1 LKVLLCKTFNK
12 NFEFYFSA
20 KRCNDIAVVA
30 AGKNMPYIIQSQGTP
45 HERVCDLR
53 HGVNTIGRGL
63 DNSIV
68 VEDDARSLSRHHAEI
83 QVTDKGLYVTDL
95 NSSNGTF
102 VNQVKIIQQKLNHGD
117 LVQFGSVVF
126 RLVDELQSGD
136 DSASGQK
143 VIPTSGLSI
152 LMRVSPEKSRVNMQ
166 DLLKEQKL
174 ATSGSVLMI
183 QGTDEV
189 QRTSAKLR
197 VLLEVSQELSSPEA
211 YSALPEKILE
221 LLLKI
226 MSVDRAVLLLVDE
239 KTGLLEPKA
248 YRFSNPNAT
257 ADLDF
262 YSRKITNFVFN
273 QGDAIISD
281 DASLDRRFDSSQS
294 IIQQAIQAAMCAPLK
309 PRDRVIGVLYVDNLS
324 RGHAYHKED
333 LEFLSSLANQAAIA
347 IENAHLYRNM
357 QSEVIRRTKLE
368 RFFPAAVSQ
377 KIEEGWDLNRIIEAE
392 VTALFS
398 DISGFTEMTAPMQP
412 RKVLEF
418 LNEYFKV
425 MVEDIVFPFGGTL
438 EKYIADALLAVWGSP
453 YQKDDDAIMA
463 VNAAIAMQWAMKQL
477 NEDWTEQGRDL
488 QIQIHI
494 GLNTGM
500 VAAGNIG
507 SENLIQYTNIGDT
520 MNVASRICTAAKA
533 GEVFISESTKAKIS
547 SLNLPLEKLDLIK
560 VKGKEEPLQLYRVFW
575 QNVDVKKMLS
585 NSKTVFPRD
594 K

>member
-1 LKVLLCKTFNK
+1 
-12 NFEFYFSA
+12 
-20 KRCNDIAVVA
+20 
-30 AGKNMPYIIQSQGTP
+30 MPYIIQNQGTP
-45 HERVCDLR
+45 HERICNLKQ
-53 HGVNTIGRGL
+53 GVNTIGRGL

-68 VEDDARSLSRHHAEI
+68 VEDEARSLSRHHAEI
-83 QVTDKGLYVTDL
+83 QVTEKGIYITDL
-95 NSSNGTF
+95 HSSNGTF
-102 VNQVKIIQQKLNHGD
+102 VNQTKIVQQKLNHHD

-126 RLVDELQSGD
+126 RLVDESKSSSD
-136 DSASGQK
+136 ANTTSNPVNAAS
-143 VIPTSGLSI
+143 SGLSI
-152 LMRVSPEKSRVNMQ
+152 LMRVSPEKSRINMQ
-166 DLLKEQKL
+166 DLLQQQQMV
-174 ATSGSVLMI
+174 ASGSVLMI
-183 QGTDEV
+183 QGTDQT
-189 QRTSAKLR
+189 QRTAAKLR
-197 VLLEVSQELSSPEA
+197 VLLEVSQELASPDG

-226 MSVDRAVLLLVDE
+226 MSVDRAVLLLVNE
-239 KTGLLEPKA
+239 QTGQLEPQA
-248 YRFSNPNAT
+248 YKFSNPNAS

-262 YSRKITNFVFN
+262 YSRKITNFVLK

-294 IIQQAIQAAMCAPLK
+294 IIQQSIQAAMCAPLK
-309 PRDRVIGVLYVDNLS
+309 PRDKAIGVLYVDNLS
-324 RGHAYHKED
+324 RGYAYHKED

-347 IENAHLYRNM
+347 IENAHLYQSM

-377 KIEEGWDLNRIIEAE
+377 KIEEGWDLNRIVETE

-398 DISGFTEMTAPMQP
+398 DISGFTEMTSKMQP

-425 MVEDIVFPFGGTL
+425 MVEDTVFPYGGTL

-453 YQKDDDAIMA
+453 YQKDDDAVMA

-477 NEDWTEQGRDL
+477 NEAWTEQGRDL

-507 SENLIQYTNIGDT
+507 SENLLQYTNIGDT
-520 MNVASRICTAAKA
+520 MNVASRICTAAQA
-533 GEVFISESTKAKIS
+533 GEIFISESTRAKIS
-547 SLNLPLEKLDLIK
+547 SLNLPLEKLAPIH
-560 VKGKEEPLQLYRVFW
+560 VKGKEEPLQLYRVHW
-575 QNVDVKKMLS
+575 QDVDVKEK
-585 NSKTVFPRD
+585 
-594 K
+594 

>member
-1 LKVLLCKTFNK
+1 
-12 NFEFYFSA
+12 
-20 KRCNDIAVVA
+20 
-30 AGKNMPYIIQSQGTP
+30 MPYIIQNQGTP
-45 HERVCDLR
+45 QERICELR
-53 HGVNTIGRGL
+53 YGINTIGRGL

-83 QVTDKGLYVTDL
+83 QLTDNGIFLTDL

-102 VNQVKIIQQKLNHGD
+102 VNQNQIIQQKLRDGD

-126 RLVDELQSGD
+126 KFVDHENEALPSNLQG
-136 DSASGQK
+136 
-143 VIPTSGLSI
+143 TNSGLSI

-166 DLLKEQKL
+166 DLLKQQDFSK
-174 ATSGSVLMI
+174 AGSVLMI
-183 QGTDEV
+183 QGGDES
-189 QRTSAKLR
+189 QRTAAKLQ
-197 VLLEVSQELSSPEA
+197 VLLEVSQELASPEGYA
-211 YSALPEKILE
+211 TLPAKILE

-239 KTGLLEPKA
+239 QTGKLEPKA
-248 YRFSNPNAT
+248 YQFSNPETNPN
-257 ADLDF
+257 LDF
-262 YSRKITNFVFN
+262 YSSRITNFVLK

-281 DASLDRRFDSSQS
+281 DVLGDRRFDSSLS
-294 IIQQAIQAAMCAPLK
+294 IIQQSIQAAMCAPLK

-324 RGHAYHKED
+324 RGYAYNQED

-347 IENAHLYRNM
+347 IENANLYQNM
-357 QSEVIRRTKLE
+357 QAEVIRRTKLE
-368 RFFPAAVSQ
+368 RFFPAAVSK
-377 KIEEGWDLNRIIEAE
+377 KIEEGWDLNRIVETE

-398 DISGFTEMTAPMQP
+398 DISGFTEMTSQMQP

-425 MVEDIVFPFGGTL
+425 MVEHIVFPFGGTL

-453 YQKDDDAIMA
+453 YQGQDDAIMA
-463 VNAAIAMQWAMKQL
+463 VNAAIAMQWAMQKL
-477 NEDWTEQGRDL
+477 NQEWTTQGRDL

-520 MNVASRICTAAKA
+520 MNVASRICTAAQA
-533 GEVFISESTKAKIS
+533 GEVYISASTMAKIAEF
-547 SLNLPLEKLDLIK
+547 NLPLEKLSLIK
-560 VKGKEEPLQLYRVFW
+560 VKGKDEPLQLYRVLW
-575 QNVDVKKMLS
+575 QDVDIKEVISETQTRL
-585 NSKTVFPRD
+585 PLL
-594 K
+594 

>member
-1 LKVLLCKTFNK
+1 
-12 NFEFYFSA
+12 
-20 KRCNDIAVVA
+20 
-30 AGKNMPYIIQSQGTP
+30 MPYIIQNQATP
-45 HERVCDLR
+45 HERVCELR
-53 HGVNTIGRGL
+53 YGVNTIGRGL

-68 VEDDARSLSRHHAEI
+68 VEDEARSLSRHHAEI
-83 QVTDKGLYVTDL
+83 QVTDKGIYLTDL
-95 NSSNGTF
+95 NSSNGTL
-102 VNQVKIIQQKLNHGD
+102 VNQTKIVQQDLTNGD

-126 RLVDELQSGD
+126 QFINETKLDPSPVTVPIN
-136 DSASGQK
+136 AS
-143 VIPTSGLSI
+143 SGLSI
-152 LMRVSPEKSRVNMQ
+152 LMRVSPEKSRVDMQ
-166 DLLKEQKL
+166 DLLQEQKL
-174 ATSGSVLMI
+174 APAGSVLMI
-183 QGTDEV
+183 QGSDET

-197 VLLEVSQELSSPEA
+197 VLLEVSQELSSPEG

-226 MSVDRAVLLLVDE
+226 MSVDRAVLLLVNE
-239 KTGLLEPKA
+239 KTGELEPKA
-248 YRFSNPNAT
+248 YKFSNPNAT
-257 ADLDF
+257 ADLNF
-262 YSRKITNFVFN
+262 YSRKITNFVL
-273 QGDAIISD
+273 QQEIAIISAD
-281 DASLDRRFDSSQS
+281 TSLDNRFDSSQS
-294 IIQQAIQAAMCAPLK
+294 IIQQSIQAAMCTPLK
-309 PRDRVIGVLYVDNLS
+309 PRDRAIGVLYVDNLS
-324 RGHAYHKED
+324 HGHAYHKED

-347 IENAHLYRNM
+347 IENANLYRNM

-398 DISGFTEMTAPMQP
+398 DISGFTEMTSQMQP

-425 MVEDIVFPFGGTL
+425 MVEDTVFPFGGTL

-453 YQKDDDAIMA
+453 YQKEDDAIMA
-463 VNAAIAMQWAMKQL
+463 VNAAIAMQWAMRKL
-477 NEDWTEQGRDL
+477 NEDWIEQGRDL

-533 GEVFISESTKAKIS
+533 GEVFISESTLAKIS
-547 SLNLPLEKLDLIK
+547 HCNLPIQKLEPVM
-560 VKGKEEPLQLYRVFW
+560 VKGKEEPLQLYRVCW
-575 QNVDVKKMLS
+575 ENIDIQELI
-585 NSKTVFPRD
+585 SKTKPSLP
-594 K
+594 KI

>member
-1 LKVLLCKTFNK
+1 
-12 NFEFYFSA
+12 
-20 KRCNDIAVVA
+20 
-30 AGKNMPYIIQSQGTP
+30 MPYIIQNQGTP
-45 HERVCDLR
+45 QERICDLR

-83 QVTDKGLYVTDL
+83 QVTDKGVYVTDL

-102 VNQVKIIQQKLNHGD
+102 VNQAKIVQQKLNHGD
-117 LVQFGSVVF
+117 MVQFGSVVF
-126 RLVDELQSGD
+126 RLVDELQPPVSQPP
-136 DSASGQK
+136 S
-143 VIPTSGLSI
+143 SGLSI

-166 DLLKEQKL
+166 DLLQKQQT
-174 ATSGSVLMI
+174 APKGSVLLI
-183 QGTDEV
+183 QGNDET

-197 VLLEVSQELSSPEA
+197 VLLEVSQELASPEA
-211 YSALPEKILE
+211 YSALPDKILE

-226 MSVDRAVLLLVDE
+226 MSVDRAALLLFDE
-239 KTGLLEPKA
+239 KTGQLEPKA
-248 YRFSNPNAT
+248 YKFSDPNAT
-257 ADLDF
+257 TDLDF
-262 YSRKITNFVFN
+262 YSRKITNFVFK

-281 DASLDRRFDSSQS
+281 DPSLDRRFDSSQS

-309 PRDRVIGVLYVDNLS
+309 PRDHVIGVLYVDNLS
-324 RGHAYHKED
+324 HGHAYNRED

-347 IENAHLYRNM
+347 IENANLYRKM
-357 QSEVIRRTKLE
+357 QTEVIRRAKLE

-377 KIEEGWDLNRIIEAE
+377 KIEEGWDLNRIMETE

-398 DISGFTEMTAPMQP
+398 DISGFTEMTSKMQP

-425 MVEDIVFPFGGTL
+425 MVEDIVFPYGGTL

-453 YQKDDDAIMA
+453 YQREDDAIMA
-463 VNAAIAMQWAMKQL
+463 VNAAIAMQWSMRRL
-477 NEDWTEQGRDL
+477 NQEWATQGRDL

-500 VAAGNIG
+500 VASGNIG

-520 MNVASRICTAAKA
+520 MNVASRICTAAQA
-533 GEVFISESTKAKIS
+533 GEVFISESTKSKIS
-547 SLNLPLEKLDLIK
+547 SLNLPLEQLDLIK
-560 VKGKEEPLQLYRVFW
+560 VKGKDEPLQLYRVNW
-575 QNVDVKKMLS
+575 ENVDIREIL
-585 NSKTVFPRD
+585 SKTKTILPKF
-594 K
+594 

>member
-1 LKVLLCKTFNK
+1 
-12 NFEFYFSA
+12 
-20 KRCNDIAVVA
+20 
-30 AGKNMPYIIQSQGTP
+30 MPYIIQSQGTP
-45 HERVCDLR
+45 HERICDLR

-126 RLVDELQSGD
+126 RLVDESQSAD
-136 DSASGQK
+136 DSASQK
-143 VIPTSGLSI
+143 VVPNSGLSI

-166 DLLKEQKL
+166 DLLKQQKL
-174 ATSGSVLMI
+174 TTSGSVLMI

-197 VLLEVSQELSSPEA
+197 VLLEVSQELASPEA

-248 YRFSNPNAT
+248 YRFSNPNST

-262 YSRKITNFVFN
+262 YSRKITNFVFQ

-294 IIQQAIQAAMCAPLK
+294 IIQQSIQAAMCAPLR
-309 PRDRVIGVLYVDNLS
+309 PSYRTIGVLYVDILS
-324 RGHAYHKED
+324 RGHAYNKED

-347 IENAHLYRNM
+347 IENANLYSNM

-377 KIEEGWDLNRIIEAE
+377 KIEEGWDLNRIIETE

-463 VNAAIAMQWAMKQL
+463 VNAAIAMQWAMKEL
-477 NEDWTEQGRDL
+477 NEQWTEQGRDL

-533 GEVFISESTKAKIS
+533 GEVFISESTRTHIAIH
-547 SLNLPLEKLDLIK
+547 NLPLEKLDLIK
-560 VKGKEEPLQLYRVFW
+560 VKGKEEPLQLYRVLW
-575 QNVDVKKMLS
+575 ENVDIKEMLS
-585 NSKTVFPRD
+585 KTKTSFSSLP
-594 K
+594 

>member
-1 LKVLLCKTFNK
+1 
-12 NFEFYFSA
+12 
-20 KRCNDIAVVA
+20 
-30 AGKNMPYIIQSQGTP
+30 MPYIIQNQATP
-45 HERVCDLR
+45 HERVCELR
-53 HGVNTIGRGL
+53 YGVNTIGRGL

-68 VEDDARSLSRHHAEI
+68 VEDEARSLSRHHAEI
-83 QVTDKGLYVTDL
+83 QVTDKGIYLTDL
-95 NSSNGTF
+95 NSSNGTL
-102 VNQVKIIQQKLNHGD
+102 VNQTKIVQQDLTNGD

-126 RLVDELQSGD
+126 QFINETKLDPSPVTVPIN
-136 DSASGQK
+136 AS
-143 VIPTSGLSI
+143 SGLSI
-152 LMRVSPEKSRVNMQ
+152 LMRVSPEKSRVDMQ
-166 DLLKEQKL
+166 DLLQEQKL
-174 ATSGSVLMI
+174 APAGSVLMI
-183 QGTDEV
+183 QGSDET

-197 VLLEVSQELSSPEA
+197 VLLEVSQELSSPEG

-226 MSVDRAVLLLVDE
+226 MSVDRAVLLLVNE
-239 KTGLLEPKA
+239 KTGELEPKA
-248 YRFSNPNAT
+248 YKFSNPNAT
-257 ADLDF
+257 ADLNF
-262 YSRKITNFVFN
+262 YSRKITNFVL
-273 QGDAIISD
+273 QQEIAIISAD
-281 DASLDRRFDSSQS
+281 TSLDNRFDSSQS
-294 IIQQAIQAAMCAPLK
+294 IIQQSIQAAMCTPLK
-309 PRDRVIGVLYVDNLS
+309 PRDRAIGVLYVDNLS
-324 RGHAYHKED
+324 HGHAYHKED

-347 IENAHLYRNM
+347 IENANLYRNM

-398 DISGFTEMTAPMQP
+398 DISGFTEMTSQMQP

-425 MVEDIVFPFGGTL
+425 MVEDTVFPFGGTL

-453 YQKDDDAIMA
+453 YQKEDDAIMA
-463 VNAAIAMQWAMKQL
+463 VNAAIAMQWAMRKL
-477 NEDWTEQGRDL
+477 NEDWIEQGRDL

-533 GEVFISESTKAKIS
+533 GEVFISESTLAKIS
-547 SLNLPLEKLDLIK
+547 HCNLPIQKLEPVM
-560 VKGKEEPLQLYRVFW
+560 VKGKEEPLQLYRVCW
-575 QNVDVKKMLS
+575 ENIDIQELI
-585 NSKTVFPRD
+585 SKTTTKFAKDLESV
-594 K
+594 

>member
-1 LKVLLCKTFNK
+1 
-12 NFEFYFSA
+12 
-20 KRCNDIAVVA
+20 
-30 AGKNMPYIIQSQGTP
+30 MPHIIQKFGTP

-53 HGVNTIGRGL
+53 HGINTIGRGL

-83 QVTDKGLYVTDL
+83 ELTDKGIFVTDL

-102 VNQVKIIQQKLNHGD
+102 VNQSKIIQQKLKLNNGD

-126 RLVDELQSGD
+126 RLVDEFPVSSSNPVATEPYQILS
-136 DSASGQK
+136 
-143 VIPTSGLSI
+143 PLNPSI
-152 LMRVSPEKSRVNMQ
+152 LIRVSPEKSRVNMQ
-166 DLLKEQKL
+166 DLLQPPKRSL
-174 ATSGSVLMI
+174 PGSSPPRSVLLI
-183 QGTDEV
+183 PDTDQS

-197 VLLEVSQELSSPEA
+197 VLLEVSQELASPET

-221 LLLKI
+221 LLFKI

-239 KTGLLEPKA
+239 KTGQLEPKA
-248 YRFSNPNAT
+248 YKFSNPNAI
-257 ADLDF
+257 ADFDF
-262 YSRKITNFVFN
+262 YSRKITNFVLT

-281 DASLDRRFDSSQS
+281 DTSVDDRFDSSQS
-294 IIQQAIQAAMCAPLK
+294 IIRQSIQAAMCTPLK
-309 PRDRVIGVLYVDNLS
+309 PRDQAIGVLYVDNLS
-324 RGHAYHKED
+324 RGHTYQKED

-347 IENAHLYRNM
+347 IENANLYRNM
-357 QSEVIRRTKLE
+357 KLEIIRRTKQE

-377 KIEEGWDLNRIIEAE
+377 RIEEGWDLNRIVETE

-398 DISGFTEMTAPMQP
+398 DISGFTEMTSQMQP

-425 MVEDIVFPFGGTL
+425 MVENIVFPFGGTL

-453 YQKDDDAIMA
+453 YQKEDDAIMA
-463 VNAAIAMQWAMKQL
+463 VKAAIAMQWAIREL
-477 NEDWTEQGRDL
+477 NEEWAKQGRDL
-488 QIQIHI
+488 QIHIHI

-520 MNVASRICTAAKA
+520 MNVASRICTVAQA
-533 GEVFISESTKAKIS
+533 GDIFISESTRTHVS
-547 SLNLPLEKLDLIK
+547 QFNLPLEKLELIK
-560 VKGKEEPLQLYRVFW
+560 VKGKEEPLQLYRVDW
-575 QNVDVKKMLS
+575 ENMDVKEMIKLPDLEVKFQHTQTS
-585 NSKTVFPRD
+585 TLRLGIETRTE
-594 K
+594 

>member
-1 LKVLLCKTFNK
+1 
-12 NFEFYFSA
+12 
-20 KRCNDIAVVA
+20 
-30 AGKNMPYIIQSQGTP
+30 MPYIIQNQGTA
-45 HERVCDLR
+45 HERICYLK

-83 QVTDKGLYVTDL
+83 QVTDKGIYLTDL
-95 NSSNGTF
+95 HSSNGTF
-102 VNQVKIIQQKLNHGD
+102 VNQTKIIQQKIIHD
-117 LVQFGSVVF
+117 DFVQFGSVVF
-126 RLVDELQSGD
+126 RLVAE
-136 DSASGQK
+136 SASAASDANTP
-143 VIPTSGLSI
+143 VIANSGLSI

-166 DLLKEQKL
+166 DLLQQKQR
-174 ATSGSVLMI
+174 AASGSVLMI
-183 QGTDEV
+183 QGADES

-197 VLLEVSQELSSPEA
+197 VLLEVSQELASPEA
-211 YSALPEKILE
+211 HSALPEKILE

-226 MSVDRAVLLLVDE
+226 MSVDRAVLLLVNE
-239 KTGLLEPKA
+239 KTGELEPKA
-248 YRFSNPNAT
+248 YKFSDPNAST
-257 ADLDF
+257 DLDF
-262 YSRKITNFVFN
+262 YSRKITNFVLK

-281 DASLDRRFDSSQS
+281 DASGDRRFDSSQS
-294 IIQQAIQAAMCAPLK
+294 IIQQSIQAAMCAPLR
-309 PRDRVIGVLYVDNLS
+309 PRDKAIGVLYVDNLS

-347 IENAHLYRNM
+347 IENANLYQSM

-377 KIEEGWDLNRIIEAE
+377 KIEEGWDLNRIVETE

-398 DISGFTEMTAPMQP
+398 DISGFTEMTSKMQP

-425 MVEDIVFPFGGTL
+425 MVEDIVFPYGGTL

-453 YQKDDDAIMA
+453 YQREDDAVMA

-520 MNVASRICTAAKA
+520 MNVASRICTAAQA
-533 GEVFISESTKAKIS
+533 GEVFISESTRAKIS
-547 SLNLPLEKLDLIK
+547 SLNFPLEKLDLIQ
-560 VKGKEEPLQLYRVFW
+560 VKGKAEPLQLYRVHW
-575 QNVDVKKMLS
+575 QNVDVKEILS
-585 NSKTVFPRD
+585 DTKTIFPQFN
-594 K
+594 

>member
-1 LKVLLCKTFNK
+1 M
-12 NFEFYFSA
+12 S
-20 KRCNDIAVVA
+20 
-30 AGKNMPYIIQSQGTP
+30 YIIQNQATS
-45 HERVCDLR
+45 HERVCELR
-53 HGVNTIGRGL
+53 YGVNTIGRGL

-68 VEDDARSLSRHHAEI
+68 VEDEARSLSRHHAEI
-83 QVTDKGLYVTDL
+83 QVTDKGIYLTDL
-95 NSSNGTF
+95 NSSNGTL
-102 VNQVKIIQQKLNHGD
+102 VNQTKIVQQELTNGD

-126 RLVDELQSGD
+126 QFINETKLDPSPVTVPIN
-136 DSASGQK
+136 AS
-143 VIPTSGLSI
+143 SGLSI
-152 LMRVSPEKSRVNMQ
+152 LMRVSPEKSRVDMQ
-166 DLLKEQKL
+166 DLLQAQKL
-174 ATSGSVLMI
+174 GPAGSVLMI
-183 QGTDEV
+183 QGSDET

-197 VLLEVSQELSSPEA
+197 VLLEVSQELSSPEG

-226 MSVDRAVLLLVDE
+226 MSVDRAVLLLVNE
-239 KTGLLEPKA
+239 KTGELEPKA
-248 YRFSNPNAT
+248 YKFSNPNAT
-257 ADLDF
+257 ADLNF
-262 YSRKITNFVFN
+262 YSRKITNFVL
-273 QGDAIISD
+273 QQEIAIISAD
-281 DASLDRRFDSSQS
+281 TSLDNRFDSSQS
-294 IIQQAIQAAMCAPLK
+294 IIQQSIQAAMCTPLK
-309 PRDRVIGVLYVDNLS
+309 PRDRAIGVLYVDNLS
-324 RGHAYHKED
+324 HGHAYHKED

-347 IENAHLYRNM
+347 IENANLYRNM

-398 DISGFTEMTAPMQP
+398 DISGFTEMTSQMQP

-425 MVEDIVFPFGGTL
+425 MVEDTVFPFGGTL

-453 YQKDDDAIMA
+453 YQKEDDAIMA
-463 VNAAIAMQWAMKQL
+463 VNAAIAMQWAMRKL
-477 NEDWTEQGRDL
+477 NEDWIEQGRDL

-533 GEVFISESTKAKIS
+533 GEVFISKSTLAKIS
-547 SLNLPLEKLDLIK
+547 HCNLPIQKLEPVM
-560 VKGKEEPLQLYRVFW
+560 VKGKEEPLQLYRVCW
-575 QNVDVKKMLS
+575 EDIDIQELI
-585 NSKTVFPRD
+585 SKTKPSLP
-594 K
+594 KI

>member
-1 LKVLLCKTFNK
+1 
-12 NFEFYFSA
+12 
-20 KRCNDIAVVA
+20 
-30 AGKNMPYIIQSQGTP
+30 MPYIIQNQATP
-45 HERVCDLR
+45 HERVCELR
-53 HGVNTIGRGL
+53 YGVNTIGRGL

-68 VEDDARSLSRHHAEI
+68 VEDEARSLSRHHAEI
-83 QVTDKGLYVTDL
+83 QVTDKGTYLTDL
-95 NSSNGTF
+95 NSSNGTL
-102 VNQVKIIQQKLNHGD
+102 VNQTKIVQQELTNGD

-126 RLVDELQSGD
+126 QFINETKLDPSPVTVPIN
-136 DSASGQK
+136 AS
-143 VIPTSGLSI
+143 SGLSI
-152 LMRVSPEKSRVNMQ
+152 LMRVSPEKSRVDMQ
-166 DLLKEQKL
+166 DLLQAQKL
-174 ATSGSVLMI
+174 APAGSVLMI
-183 QGTDEV
+183 QGSDET

-197 VLLEVSQELSSPEA
+197 VLLEVSQELSSPEG

-226 MSVDRAVLLLVDE
+226 MSVDRAVLLLVNE
-239 KTGLLEPKA
+239 KTGELEPKA
-248 YRFSNPNAT
+248 YKFSNPNAT
-257 ADLDF
+257 ADLNF
-262 YSRKITNFVFN
+262 YSRKITNFVL
-273 QGDAIISD
+273 QQEIAIISAD
-281 DASLDRRFDSSQS
+281 TSLDNRFDSSQS
-294 IIQQAIQAAMCAPLK
+294 IIQQSIQAAMCTPLK
-309 PRDRVIGVLYVDNLS
+309 PRDRAIGVLYVDNLS
-324 RGHAYHKED
+324 HGHAYHKED

-347 IENAHLYRNM
+347 IENANLYRNM

-398 DISGFTEMTAPMQP
+398 DISGFTEMTSQMQP

-425 MVEDIVFPFGGTL
+425 MVEDTVFPFGGTL

-463 VNAAIAMQWAMKQL
+463 VNAAIAMQWAMRKL
-477 NEDWTEQGRDL
+477 NEDWIEQGRDL

-533 GEVFISESTKAKIS
+533 GEVFISESTLAKIS
-547 SLNLPLEKLDLIK
+547 HCNLPIQKLEPVM
-560 VKGKEEPLQLYRVFW
+560 VKGKEEPLQLYRVCW
-575 QNVDVKKMLS
+575 EDIDIQELI
-585 NSKTVFPRD
+585 SKTKPSLP
-594 K
+594 KI

>member
-1 LKVLLCKTFNK
+1 
-12 NFEFYFSA
+12 
-20 KRCNDIAVVA
+20 
-30 AGKNMPYIIQSQGTP
+30 MPYIIQNQGTP
-45 HERVCDLR
+45 QERICDLR
-53 HGVNTIGRGL
+53 QGVNTIGRGL

-83 QVTDKGLYVTDL
+83 HLTDKGIYVTDL

-102 VNQVKIIQQKLNHGD
+102 VNQTKIVQQKLNHGD
-117 LVQFGSVVF
+117 TVQFGSVIF
-126 RLVDELQSGD
+126 SLVDDLQATASSGT
-136 DSASGQK
+136 SQ
-143 VIPTSGLSI
+143 IPTSANSGLSI

-166 DLLKEQKL
+166 DLLQQNQPL
-174 ATSGSVLMI
+174 APKGSVLLI
-183 QGTDEV
+183 QGNDET

-226 MSVDRAVLLLVDE
+226 MSVDRAVLLLVND
-239 KTGLLEPKA
+239 KTGQLEPKA
-248 YRFSNPNAT
+248 YKFSDPNAT

-262 YSRKITNFVFN
+262 YSRKITNFVLK

-294 IIQQAIQAAMCAPLK
+294 IIQQSIQAAMCAPLK
-309 PRDRVIGVLYVDNLS
+309 PRDHAIGVLYVDNLS

-347 IENAHLYRNM
+347 IENANLYRNM
-357 QSEVIRRTKLE
+357 QAEVIRRAKLE

-377 KIEEGWDLNRIIEAE
+377 KIEEGWDLNRIVETE

-398 DISGFTEMTAPMQP
+398 DISGFTEMTSQMQP

-463 VNAAIAMQWAMKQL
+463 VNAAIAMQWAMRQL
-477 NEDWTEQGRDL
+477 NQEWTAQGRDL

-500 VAAGNIG
+500 VASGNIG

-520 MNVASRICTAAKA
+520 MNVASRICTAAQA
-533 GEVFISESTKAKIS
+533 GEVFISESTMSKIS
-547 SLNLPLEKLDLIK
+547 VLNLPLEKLDLIK
-560 VKGKEEPLQLYRVFW
+560 VKGKDEPLQLYRVLW
-575 QNVDVKKMLS
+575 ENVDLREMLS
-585 NSKTVFPRD
+585 KTKTIFP
-594 K
+594 KI

>member
-1 LKVLLCKTFNK
+1 LKVLLYKTFNK
-12 NFEFYFSA
+12 IFEFYVSA
-20 KRCNDIAVVA
+20 LRCNDIAVVA
-30 AGKNMPYIIQSQGTP
+30 VGKNMPYIIQSQGTP
-45 HERVCDLR
+45 HERICDLR

-126 RLVDELQSGD
+126 RLFDESQSAD
-136 DSASGQK
+136 NSAGQK
-143 VIPTSGLSI
+143 VVPNSGISI

-166 DLLKEQKL
+166 DLLKQQKL
-174 ATSGSVLMI
+174 TTSGSVLMI

-197 VLLEVSQELSSPEA
+197 VLLEVSQELASPEA

-262 YSRKITNFVFN
+262 YSRKITNFVFQ

-294 IIQQAIQAAMCAPLK
+294 IIQQSIQAAMCAPLR
-309 PRDRVIGVLYVDNLS
+309 PRDRTIGVLYVDNLS
-324 RGHAYHKED
+324 RGHAYNKED

-347 IENAHLYRNM
+347 IENANLYRNM

-377 KIEEGWDLNRIIEAE
+377 KIEEGWDLNRIIETE

-463 VNAAIAMQWAMKQL
+463 VNAAIAMQWAMKEL
-477 NEDWTEQGRDL
+477 NEQWTEQGRDL

-533 GEVFISESTKAKIS
+533 GEVFISESTRTHIAS
-547 SLNLPLEKLDLIK
+547 HNLPLEKLDLIK
-560 VKGKEEPLQLYRVFW
+560 VKGKEEPLQLYRVLW
-575 QNVDVKKMLS
+575 ENVDIKEMLS
-585 NSKTVFPRD
+585 KTKTSFSSLP
-594 K
+594 

>member
-1 LKVLLCKTFNK
+1 
-12 NFEFYFSA
+12 
-20 KRCNDIAVVA
+20 
-30 AGKNMPYIIQSQGTP
+30 MPYIIQNQATP
-45 HERVCDLR
+45 HERVCELR
-53 HGVNTIGRGL
+53 YGVNTIGRGL

-68 VEDDARSLSRHHAEI
+68 VEDEARSLSRHHAEI
-83 QVTDKGLYVTDL
+83 QVTDKGIYLTDL
-95 NSSNGTF
+95 NSSNGTL
-102 VNQVKIIQQKLNHGD
+102 VNQTNIVQKELTNGD

-126 RLVDELQSGD
+126 QFVNETRLDPSPITVPIN
-136 DSASGQK
+136 AS
-143 VIPTSGLSI
+143 SGLSI
-152 LMRVSPEKSRVNMQ
+152 LMRVSPEKSRVDMQ
-166 DLLKEQKL
+166 DLLQEQKL
-174 ATSGSVLMI
+174 APAGSVLMI
-183 QGTDEV
+183 QGSDET

-197 VLLEVSQELSSPEA
+197 VLLEVSQELSSPEG

-226 MSVDRAVLLLVDE
+226 MSVDRAVLLLVNE
-239 KTGLLEPKA
+239 KTGELEPKA
-248 YRFSNPNAT
+248 YKFSNPDAI
-257 ADLDF
+257 ADLNF
-262 YSRKITNFVFN
+262 YSRKITNFVL
-273 QGDAIISD
+273 QQEIAIISAD
-281 DASLDRRFDSSQS
+281 TSLDNRFDNSQS
-294 IIQQAIQAAMCAPLK
+294 IIQQSIQAAMCTPLK
-309 PRDRVIGVLYVDNLS
+309 PRDRAIGVLYVDNLS
-324 RGHAYHKED
+324 HGYAYHKED

-347 IENAHLYRNM
+347 IENANLYRNM

-398 DISGFTEMTAPMQP
+398 DISGFTEMTSQMQP

-425 MVEDIVFPFGGTL
+425 MVEDTVFPFGGTL

-453 YQKDDDAIMA
+453 YQKEDDAIMA
-463 VNAAIAMQWAMKQL
+463 VNAAIAMQWAMCKL
-477 NEDWTEQGRDL
+477 NEDWIEQGRDL

-533 GEVFISESTKAKIS
+533 GEVFISESTLAKI
-547 SLNLPLEKLDLIK
+547 LHCNLPIQKLEPVM
-560 VKGKEEPLQLYRVFW
+560 VKGKEEPLQLYRVCW
-575 QNVDVKKMLS
+575 EDIDIQEII
-585 NSKTVFPRD
+585 SKTTTKLPTI
-594 K
+594 

>member
-1 LKVLLCKTFNK
+1 
-12 NFEFYFSA
+12 
-20 KRCNDIAVVA
+20 
-30 AGKNMPYIIQSQGTP
+30 MPYIIQNQGTP
-45 HERVCDLR
+45 HERICDLR
-53 HGVNTIGRGL
+53 YGVNTIGRGL

-83 QVTDKGLYVTDL
+83 QVTDKGIFVTDL
-95 NSSNGTF
+95 NSSNGTL
-102 VNQVKIIQQKLNHGD
+102 VNQIKIAQQKLNHND
-117 LVQFGSVVF
+117 LVQFGSVIF
-126 RLVDELQSGD
+126 RLVDELKIEASSSG
-136 DSASGQK
+136 SEINAIANPTNAS
-143 VIPTSGLSI
+143 SGLSI

-166 DLLKEQKL
+166 DLLKQNI

-183 QGTDEV
+183 QESDEA

-239 KTGLLEPKA
+239 KTGNLEPKA
-248 YRFSNPNAT
+248 SKFSNPNAT
-257 ADLDF
+257 ANLDF
-262 YSRKITNFVFN
+262 YSRKIANFVLK

-281 DASLDRRFDSSQS
+281 DASGDRRFDSSQS
-294 IIQQAIQAAMCAPLK
+294 IIQQSIQAAMCAPLK
-309 PRDRVIGVLYVDNLS
+309 PRDRTIGVLYVDNLS
-324 RGHAYHKED
+324 HGHAYHKED

-347 IENAHLYRNM
+347 IENANLYQSM

-377 KIEEGWDLNRIIEAE
+377 KIEEGWDLNRIIETE

-453 YQKDDDAIMA
+453 YQRDDDAIMA
-463 VNAAIAMQWAMKQL
+463 VNAAIAMQWAMRKL

-500 VAAGNIG
+500 VASGNIG

-520 MNVASRICTAAKA
+520 MNVASRICTAAQA
-533 GEVFISESTKAKIS
+533 GDVFISESTKVKIE
-547 SLNLPLEKLDLIK
+547 SLHLPLEKLDLIK
-560 VKGKEEPLQLYRVFW
+560 VKGKEEPLQLYRILW
-575 QNVDVKKMLS
+575 EQIDIRELS
-585 NSKTVFPRD
+585 SKTKTIFPS
-594 K
+594 

>member
-1 LKVLLCKTFNK
+1 
-12 NFEFYFSA
+12 
-20 KRCNDIAVVA
+20 
-30 AGKNMPYIIQSQGTP
+30 MPYIIQNQGNP
-45 HERVCDLR
+45 QERICELR
-53 HGVNTIGRGL
+53 YGVNTIGRGL

-83 QVTDKGLYVTDL
+83 QLTDKGIFVTDL

-102 VNQVKIIQQKLNHGD
+102 VNQTKIIQQKLHDGD

-126 RLVDELQSGD
+126 KFVDTEPAAIANNPQ
-136 DSASGQK
+136 A
-143 VIPTSGLSI
+143 TNSGLSI

-166 DLLKEQKL
+166 DLLKQQDVSKV
-174 ATSGSVLMI
+174 GSVLMI
-183 QGTDEV
+183 QGNDES
-189 QRTSAKLR
+189 QRTAAKLR
-197 VLLEVSQELSSPEA
+197 VLLEVSQELASPEGYA
-211 YSALPEKILE
+211 ALPAKILE

-239 KTGLLEPKA
+239 QTGKLEPKA
-248 YRFSNPNAT
+248 YQFSNPETNPN
-257 ADLDF
+257 LDF
-262 YSRKITNFVFN
+262 YSSRITNFVLK

-281 DASLDRRFDSSQS
+281 DVLGDRRFDSSMS
-294 IIQQAIQAAMCAPLK
+294 IIQQSIQAAMCAPLK

-324 RGHAYHKED
+324 RGSAYNQED

-347 IENAHLYRNM
+347 IENANLYQNM
-357 QSEVIRRTKLE
+357 QAEVIRRTKLE
-368 RFFPAAVSQ
+368 RFFPAAVSK
-377 KIEEGWDLNRIIEAE
+377 KIEEGWDLNRIVETE

-398 DISGFTEMTAPMQP
+398 DISGFTEMTSQMQP

-425 MVEDIVFPFGGTL
+425 MVEKIVFPFGGTL

-453 YQKDDDAIMA
+453 YQGQDDAIMA
-463 VNAAIAMQWAMKQL
+463 VNAAIAMQWAMTKL
-477 NEDWTEQGRDL
+477 NEEWATQGRDL

-520 MNVASRICTAAKA
+520 MNVASRICTAAQA
-533 GEVFISESTKAKIS
+533 GEVFISESTMARIS
-547 SLNLPLEKLDLIK
+547 NFNLPLEKLDLVK
-560 VKGKEEPLQLYRVFW
+560 VKGKEKPLQLYRVLW
-575 QNVDVKKMLS
+575 QNIDLKEVISEAQTQL
-585 NSKTVFPRD
+585 PLL
-594 K
+594 

>member
-1 LKVLLCKTFNK
+1 
-12 NFEFYFSA
+12 
-20 KRCNDIAVVA
+20 
-30 AGKNMPYIIQSQGTP
+30 MPYIIQNQATP
-45 HERVCDLR
+45 HERVCELR
-53 HGVNTIGRGL
+53 YGVNTIGRGL

-68 VEDDARSLSRHHAEI
+68 VEDEARSLSRHHAEI
-83 QVTDKGLYVTDL
+83 QVTDKGIYLTDL
-95 NSSNGTF
+95 NSSNGTL
-102 VNQVKIIQQKLNHGD
+102 VNQTNIVQKELNNGD

-126 RLVDELQSGD
+126 QFVNETRLDPSPITVPIN
-136 DSASGQK
+136 AS
-143 VIPTSGLSI
+143 SGLSI
-152 LMRVSPEKSRVNMQ
+152 LMRVSPEKSRVDMQ
-166 DLLKEQKL
+166 DLLQEQKL
-174 ATSGSVLMI
+174 APAGSVLMI
-183 QGTDEV
+183 QGSDET

-197 VLLEVSQELSSPEA
+197 VLLEVSQELSSPEG

-226 MSVDRAVLLLVDE
+226 MSVDRAVLLLVNE
-239 KTGLLEPKA
+239 KTGELEPKA
-248 YRFSNPNAT
+248 YKFSNPDAI
-257 ADLDF
+257 ADLNF
-262 YSRKITNFVFN
+262 YSRKITNFVL
-273 QGDAIISD
+273 QQEIAIISAD
-281 DASLDRRFDSSQS
+281 TSLDNRFDNSQS
-294 IIQQAIQAAMCAPLK
+294 IIQQSIQAAMCTPLK
-309 PRDRVIGVLYVDNLS
+309 PRDRAIGVLYVDNLS
-324 RGHAYHKED
+324 HGYAYHKED

-347 IENAHLYRNM
+347 IENANLYRNM

-398 DISGFTEMTAPMQP
+398 DISGFTEMTSQMQP

-425 MVEDIVFPFGGTL
+425 MVEDTVFPFGGTL

-453 YQKDDDAIMA
+453 YQKEDDAIMA
-463 VNAAIAMQWAMKQL
+463 VNAAIAMQWAMRKL
-477 NEDWTEQGRDL
+477 NEDWIEQGRDL

-533 GEVFISESTKAKIS
+533 GEVFISESTLAKI
-547 SLNLPLEKLDLIK
+547 LHCNLPIQKLEPVM
-560 VKGKEEPLQLYRVFW
+560 VKGKEEPLQLYRVCW
-575 QNVDVKKMLS
+575 EDIDIQEII
-585 NSKTVFPRD
+585 SKTTTKLPTI
-594 K
+594 

>member
-1 LKVLLCKTFNK
+1 
-12 NFEFYFSA
+12 
-20 KRCNDIAVVA
+20 
-30 AGKNMPYIIQSQGTP
+30 MPYIIQNQATP
-45 HERVCDLR
+45 HERVCELR
-53 HGVNTIGRGL
+53 YGVNTIGRGL

-68 VEDDARSLSRHHAEI
+68 VEDEARSLSRHHAEI
-83 QVTDKGLYVTDL
+83 QVTDKGIYLTDL
-95 NSSNGTF
+95 NSSNGTL
-102 VNQVKIIQQKLNHGD
+102 VNQTNIVQKELNNGD

-126 RLVDELQSGD
+126 QFVNETRLDPSPITVPIN
-136 DSASGQK
+136 AS
-143 VIPTSGLSI
+143 SGLSI
-152 LMRVSPEKSRVNMQ
+152 LMRVSPEKSRVDMQ
-166 DLLKEQKL
+166 DLLQEQKL
-174 ATSGSVLMI
+174 APAGSVLMI
-183 QGTDEV
+183 QGSDET

-197 VLLEVSQELSSPEA
+197 VLLEVSQELSSPEG

-226 MSVDRAVLLLVDE
+226 MSVDRAVLLLVNE
-239 KTGLLEPKA
+239 KTGELEPKA
-248 YRFSNPNAT
+248 YKFSNPDAI
-257 ADLDF
+257 ADLNF
-262 YSRKITNFVFN
+262 YSRKITNFVL
-273 QGDAIISD
+273 QQEIAIISAD
-281 DASLDRRFDSSQS
+281 TSLDNRFDNSQS
-294 IIQQAIQAAMCAPLK
+294 IIQQSIQAAMCTPLK
-309 PRDRVIGVLYVDNLS
+309 PRDRAIGVLYVDNLS
-324 RGHAYHKED
+324 HGYAYHKED

-347 IENAHLYRNM
+347 IENANLYRNM

-398 DISGFTEMTAPMQP
+398 DISGFTEMTSQMQP

-425 MVEDIVFPFGGTL
+425 MVEDTVFPFGGTL

-453 YQKDDDAIMA
+453 YQKEDDAIMA
-463 VNAAIAMQWAMKQL
+463 VNAAIAMQWAMRKL
-477 NEDWTEQGRDL
+477 NEDWIKQGRDL

-533 GEVFISESTKAKIS
+533 GEVFISESTLAKI
-547 SLNLPLEKLDLIK
+547 LHCNLPIQKLEPVM
-560 VKGKEEPLQLYRVFW
+560 VKGKEEPLQLYRVCW
-575 QNVDVKKMLS
+575 EDIDIQEII
-585 NSKTVFPRD
+585 SKTTTKLPTI
-594 K
+594 

>member
-1 LKVLLCKTFNK
+1 M
-12 NFEFYFSA
+12 A
-20 KRCNDIAVVA
+20 
-30 AGKNMPYIIQSQGTP
+30 YIIQNQGTP
-45 HERVCDLR
+45 QERVCDLR
-53 HGVNTIGRGL
+53 QGVNTIGRGL

-83 QVTDKGLYVTDL
+83 QVTDKGIYVTDL

-102 VNQVKIIQQKLNHGD
+102 VNQTKIVQQKLNHGD
-117 LVQFGSVVF
+117 SVQFGSVVF
-126 RLVDELQSGD
+126 RLVDETT
-136 DSASGQK
+136 SASNASGAQ
-143 VIPTSGLSI
+143 VPANANSGLSI

-166 DLLKEQKL
+166 DLLQQQQL
-174 ATSGSVLMI
+174 APKGSVLLI
-183 QGTDEV
+183 PGNDET

-197 VLLEVSQELSSPEA
+197 VLLEVSQELASPEA
-211 YSALPEKILE
+211 YSALPEKILD

-226 MSVDRAVLLLVDE
+226 MSVDRAVLLLVDA
-239 KTGLLEPKA
+239 KTGQLEPKA
-248 YRFSNPNAT
+248 YKFSDPNAT
-257 ADLDF
+257 ANLDF
-262 YSRKITNFVFN
+262 YSRKITNFVLN
-273 QGDAIISD
+273 QGDSIISD
-281 DASLDRRFDSSQS
+281 DASGDRRFDSSQS
-294 IIQQAIQAAMCAPLK
+294 IIQQSIQAAMCAPLK
-309 PRDRVIGVLYVDNLS
+309 PRDRAIGVLYVDNLS
-324 RGHAYHKED
+324 HGHAYNKED

-347 IENAHLYRNM
+347 IENANLYQSM

-377 KIEEGWDLNRIIEAE
+377 KIEEGWDLNRIVETE

-398 DISGFTEMTAPMQP
+398 DISGFTEMTSQMQP

-425 MVEDIVFPFGGTL
+425 MVEDIVFPYGGTL

-453 YQKDDDAIMA
+453 YQKEDDAIMA

-477 NEDWTEQGRDL
+477 NEDWSEQGRDL

-520 MNVASRICTAAKA
+520 MNVASRICTAAQA
-533 GEVFISESTKAKIS
+533 GEIFISESTKNHIS
-547 SLNLPLEKLDLIK
+547 QFNLPLEKLEPVK
-560 VKGKEEPLQLYRVFW
+560 VKGKEEALQLYQVNW
-575 QNVDVKKMLS
+575 QNVDVREVL
-585 NSKTVFPRD
+585 SKTKTIFP
-594 K
+594 KGI

>member
-1 LKVLLCKTFNK
+1 
-12 NFEFYFSA
+12 
-20 KRCNDIAVVA
+20 
-30 AGKNMPYIIQSQGTP
+30 MPYIIQNQATP
-45 HERVCDLR
+45 HERVCELR
-53 HGVNTIGRGL
+53 YGVNTIGRGL

-68 VEDDARSLSRHHAEI
+68 VEDEARSLSRHHAEI
-83 QVTDKGLYVTDL
+83 QVTDKRIYLTDL
-95 NSSNGTF
+95 NSSNGTL
-102 VNQVKIIQQKLNHGD
+102 VNQTKIVQQELTNGD

-126 RLVDELQSGD
+126 QFVNETKLDPNPVTIPIN
-136 DSASGQK
+136 AS
-143 VIPTSGLSI
+143 SGLSI
-152 LMRVSPEKSRVNMQ
+152 LMRVSPEKSRVDMQ
-166 DLLKEQKL
+166 DLLQAQKL
-174 ATSGSVLMI
+174 APAGSVLMI
-183 QGTDEV
+183 QGSDET

-197 VLLEVSQELSSPEA
+197 VLLEVSQELSSPEG

-226 MSVDRAVLLLVDE
+226 MSVDRAVLLLVNE
-239 KTGLLEPKA
+239 KTGELEPKA
-248 YRFSNPNAT
+248 YKFSNPNAT
-257 ADLDF
+257 ADLNF
-262 YSRKITNFVFN
+262 YSRKITNFVL
-273 QGDAIISD
+273 QQEIAIISAD
-281 DASLDRRFDSSQS
+281 TSLDNRFDSSQS
-294 IIQQAIQAAMCAPLK
+294 IIQQSIQAAMCTPLK
-309 PRDRVIGVLYVDNLS
+309 PRDRAIGVLYVDNLS
-324 RGHAYHKED
+324 HGHAYHKED

-347 IENAHLYRNM
+347 IENANLYRNM

-398 DISGFTEMTAPMQP
+398 DISGFTEMTSQMQP

-425 MVEDIVFPFGGTL
+425 MVEDTVFPFGGTL

-453 YQKDDDAIMA
+453 YQKEDDAIMA
-463 VNAAIAMQWAMKQL
+463 VNAAIAMQWAMRKL
-477 NEDWTEQGRDL
+477 NEDWIEQGRDL

-533 GEVFISESTKAKIS
+533 GEVFISESTLAKIS
-547 SLNLPLEKLDLIK
+547 HCNLPIQKLEPVM
-560 VKGKEEPLQLYRVFW
+560 VKGKEEPLQLYRVCW
-575 QNVDVKKMLS
+575 EDIDIQELI
-585 NSKTVFPRD
+585 SKTTTKFAKDLESV
-594 K
+594 

>member
-1 LKVLLCKTFNK
+1 
-12 NFEFYFSA
+12 
-20 KRCNDIAVVA
+20 
-30 AGKNMPYIIQSQGTP
+30 MPYIIQNQATP
-45 HERVCDLR
+45 HERVCELR
-53 HGVNTIGRGL
+53 YGVNTIGRGL

-68 VEDDARSLSRHHAEI
+68 VEDEARSLSRHHAEI
-83 QVTDKGLYVTDL
+83 QVTDKGTYLTDL
-95 NSSNGTF
+95 NSSNGTL
-102 VNQVKIIQQKLNHGD
+102 VNQTKIVQQELTNGD

-126 RLVDELQSGD
+126 QFINETKLDPSPVTVPIN
-136 DSASGQK
+136 AS
-143 VIPTSGLSI
+143 SGLSI
-152 LMRVSPEKSRVNMQ
+152 LMRVSPEKSRVDMQ
-166 DLLKEQKL
+166 DLLQEQKL
-174 ATSGSVLMI
+174 APAGSVLMI
-183 QGTDEV
+183 QGSDET

-197 VLLEVSQELSSPEA
+197 VLLEVSQELSSPEG

-226 MSVDRAVLLLVDE
+226 MSVDRAVLLLVNE
-239 KTGLLEPKA
+239 KTGELEPKA
-248 YRFSNPNAT
+248 YKFSNPNAT
-257 ADLDF
+257 ADLNF
-262 YSRKITNFVFN
+262 YSRKITNFVL
-273 QGDAIISD
+273 QQEIAIISAD
-281 DASLDRRFDSSQS
+281 TSLDNRFDSSQS
-294 IIQQAIQAAMCAPLK
+294 IIQQSIQAAMCTPLK
-309 PRDRVIGVLYVDNLS
+309 PRDRAIGVLYVDNLS
-324 RGHAYHKED
+324 HGHAYHKED

-347 IENAHLYRNM
+347 IENANLYRNM

-398 DISGFTEMTAPMQP
+398 DISGFTEMTSQMQP

-425 MVEDIVFPFGGTL
+425 MVEDTVFPFGGTL

-453 YQKDDDAIMA
+453 YQKEDDAIMA
-463 VNAAIAMQWAMKQL
+463 VNAAIAMQWAMRKL
-477 NEDWTEQGRDL
+477 NEDWIEQGRDL

-533 GEVFISESTKAKIS
+533 GEVFISESTLAKIS
-547 SLNLPLEKLDLIK
+547 HYNLPIQKLEPVM
-560 VKGKEEPLQLYRVFW
+560 VKGKEEPLQLYRVCW
-575 QNVDVKKMLS
+575 EDIDIQELI
-585 NSKTVFPRD
+585 SKTKPSLP
-594 K
+594 KI

>member
-1 LKVLLCKTFNK
+1 
-12 NFEFYFSA
+12 
-20 KRCNDIAVVA
+20 
-30 AGKNMPYIIQSQGTP
+30 MPYIIQNQGTP
-45 HERVCDLR
+45 QERICELR
-53 HGVNTIGRGL
+53 YGINTIGRGL

-83 QVTDKGLYVTDL
+83 QLTDNGIFLTDL

-102 VNQVKIIQQKLNHGD
+102 VNQNQIIQQKLRDGD

-126 RLVDELQSGD
+126 KFVDHENEALPSNLQG
-136 DSASGQK
+136 
-143 VIPTSGLSI
+143 TNSGLSI

-166 DLLKEQKL
+166 DLLKQQDFSK
-174 ATSGSVLMI
+174 AGSVLMI
-183 QGTDEV
+183 QGGDES
-189 QRTSAKLR
+189 QRTAAKLQ
-197 VLLEVSQELSSPEA
+197 VLLEVSQELASPEGYA
-211 YSALPEKILE
+211 TLPAKILE

-239 KTGLLEPKA
+239 QTGKLEPKA
-248 YRFSNPNAT
+248 YQFSNPETNPN
-257 ADLDF
+257 LDF
-262 YSRKITNFVFN
+262 YSSRITNFVLK

-281 DASLDRRFDSSQS
+281 DVLGDRRFDSSLS
-294 IIQQAIQAAMCAPLK
+294 IIQQSIQAAMCAPLK

-324 RGHAYHKED
+324 RGYAYNQED

-347 IENAHLYRNM
+347 IENASLYQNM
-357 QSEVIRRTKLE
+357 QAEVIRRTKLE
-368 RFFPAAVSQ
+368 RFFPAAVSK
-377 KIEEGWDLNRIIEAE
+377 KIEEGWDLNRIVETE

-398 DISGFTEMTAPMQP
+398 DISGFTEMTSQMQP

-425 MVEDIVFPFGGTL
+425 MVEHIVFPFGGTL

-453 YQKDDDAIMA
+453 YQGQDDAIMA
-463 VNAAIAMQWAMKQL
+463 VNAAIAMQWAMQKL
-477 NEDWTEQGRDL
+477 NQEWTTQGRDL

-520 MNVASRICTAAKA
+520 MNVASRICTAAQA
-533 GEVFISESTKAKIS
+533 GEVYISASTMAKIAQF
-547 SLNLPLEKLDLIK
+547 NLPLEKLSLIK
-560 VKGKEEPLQLYRVFW
+560 VKGKDEPLQLYRVLW
-575 QNVDVKKMLS
+575 QDVDIKEVISETQTRL
-585 NSKTVFPRD
+585 PLL
-594 K
+594 

>member
-1 LKVLLCKTFNK
+1 M
-12 NFEFYFSA
+12 A
-20 KRCNDIAVVA
+20 
-30 AGKNMPYIIQSQGTP
+30 YIIQNQGTP
-45 HERVCDLR
+45 QERVCDLR
-53 HGVNTIGRGL
+53 QGVNTIGRGL

-83 QVTDKGLYVTDL
+83 QVTDRGIYVTDL

-102 VNQVKIIQQKLNHGD
+102 VNQTKIVQQKLNHGD
-117 LVQFGSVVF
+117 FVQFGSVIF
-126 RLVDELQSGD
+126 RLVDEANSESNTSG
-136 DSASGQK
+136 SQVPANAN
-143 VIPTSGLSI
+143 SGLSI

-166 DLLKEQKL
+166 DLLQHQQLEP
-174 ATSGSVLMI
+174 TGSVLLI
-183 QGTDEV
+183 SGNDET

-197 VLLEVSQELSSPEA
+197 VLLEVSQELASPEA
-211 YSALPEKILE
+211 YSALPEKILD

-226 MSVDRAVLLLVDE
+226 MSVDRAVLLLVDA
-239 KTGLLEPKA
+239 KTGQLEPKA
-248 YRFSNPNAT
+248 YKFSDSKST
-257 ADLDF
+257 ANLDF
-262 YSRKITNFVFN
+262 YSRKITNFVLK

-281 DASLDRRFDSSQS
+281 DASGDRRFDSSQS
-294 IIQQAIQAAMCAPLK
+294 IIQQSIQAAMCAPLK
-309 PRDRVIGVLYVDNLS
+309 PRDQAIGVLYVDNLS

-347 IENAHLYRNM
+347 IENANLYKSM

-377 KIEEGWDLNRIIEAE
+377 KIEEGWDLNRIVETE

-398 DISGFTEMTAPMQP
+398 DISGFTEMTSQMQP

-425 MVEDIVFPFGGTL
+425 MVEDIVFPYGGTL

-453 YQKDDDAIMA
+453 YQKEDDAIMA

-533 GEVFISESTKAKIS
+533 GEVFISESTKSHIS
-547 SLNLPLEKLDLIK
+547 QFNLPLEKLEPVK
-560 VKGKEEPLQLYRVFW
+560 VKGKEEALQLYRVNW
-575 QNVDVKKMLS
+575 QNVDVREVL
-585 NSKTVFPRD
+585 SKTKTIFP
-594 K
+594 KGV